1 MAVKRNK
8 KKKNKTFKLTEAKI
22 KKYDKII
29 SYLIGEGKKIEDVD
43 INEIEDAAAEV
54 GIENFFEVEEEI
66 LQYFDSKRT
75 LVDEEDKEDNDRVVE
90 LTEEAYPK
98 DLDLVKQYFR
108 DISYYKVL
116 TREEERELFIRY
128 RDAVDEE
135 TEKEIRTI
143 LVQSNVR
150 LVVSVAKKYRGR
162 GLDFLD
168 LIQEGNFGLLKAID
182 KFDPDRGY
190 KFSTYAPWWIRQS
203 ITKGIY
209 EKNYVIRH
217 PEHAQTK
224 HEKIVAA
231 INSFLITHG
240 YEPDIQEICKM
251 TGYSEN
257 VVGKYRYM
265 IKIGSTD
272 TPIGD
277 NDDNLTVGD
286 TLEGADVF
294 AGRETEQ
301 VIATQRSALE
311 EVIGCPQ
318 ENLYARD
325 ITLLCFMKG
334 EVNGIV
340 LKDNELKEQFLAT
353 QEELDALKMRAEQKE
368 KPLDFEMLDDRL
380 LNLREVVVLSL
391 MFGLVNEKRYKMDEV
406 GVLLNLTSMRVNQIC
421 ASALGKLRGKITEVN
436 SLRKYLDLS

>member
-8 KKKNKTFKLTEAKI
+8 KKKNKMFKLTEAKI

-29 SYLIGEGKKIEDVD
+29 SYLIGEGKKIENVD

-66 LQYFDSKRT
+66 LQYFDSKRI
-75 LVDEEDKEDNDRVVE
+75 LVDEEDKEDIDRVVE
-90 LTEEAYPK
+90 LTEEDYTE
-98 DLDLVKQYFR
+98 DLDLVKQYFK
-108 DISYYKVL
+108 DISYYRIL
-116 TREEERELFIRY
+116 TREEERNLFIRY

-368 KPLDFEMLDDRL
+368 KSLDFEMLDDRL